1 MERIDRVTAV
11 LGGSRVLGAK
21 PASERDFIALV
32 RKGLPFQSF
41 KRTVRSLNLSDDEA
55 RLSLGLPKRT
65 WARRKGQQQGR
76 LPAIESER
84 ALRLARVAALAI
96 EVLGSSEKAARW
108 LRAPNTGLGNE
119 APLALID
126 TDLGA
131 EGVLA
136 ELHRLEYGVFS

>member
-1 MERIDRVTAV
+1 MESIDRVTAV
-11 LGGSRVLGAK
+11 LGGPRVLGAK
-21 PASERDFIALV
+21 PASDRDFVTLV

-41 KRTVRSLNLSDDEA
+41 RRAVRALDLSDDEA

-65 WARRKGQQQGR
+65 WARRKGQQGGR
-76 LPAIESER
+76 LRAVESER

-96 EVLGSSEKAARW
+96 DVIGSAEKAVRW

-126 TDLGA
+126 TDVGT
-131 EGVLA
+131 ESVLA
-136 ELHRLEYGVFS
+136 ELQRLAYGVFS